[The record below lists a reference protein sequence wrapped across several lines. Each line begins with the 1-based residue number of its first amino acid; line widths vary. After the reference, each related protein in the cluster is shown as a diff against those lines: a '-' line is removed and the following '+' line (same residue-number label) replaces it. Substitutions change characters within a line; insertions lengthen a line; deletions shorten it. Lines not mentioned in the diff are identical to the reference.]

1 MDTLFVALRVALS
14 LGVVLA
20 LLWVLQK
27 RLAKG
32 GLRGG
37 RASAPVSIVARQGIG
52 AKASV
57 VVVDVEGERLVLGV
71 TESSITV
78 LAAADAPASQP
89 AVVALEPAPQSP
101 VVALSSVQP
110 SEAPRS
116 LVAPA
121 APGVDAPQEA
131 RVTPIVPLASV
142 APAPAPSAAPSF
154 DAVLAADGAA
164 HPARVAPSR
173 ASDAAE
179 ATRTGNSA
187 GSAPLLRPRGAERRA
202 ATRGSRSAGSA
213 GSAGGAAARDPRERA
228 RGRAAKPLEG
238 SILAPDT
245 WRQAAA
251 AVRAGRAG

>member
-78 LAAADAPASQP
+78 LAAADAPVAQP
-89 AVVALEPAPQSP
+89 SVVALEP
-101 VVALSSVQP
+101 
-110 SEAPRS
+110 
-116 LVAPA
+116 
-121 APGVDAPQEA
+121 APQEA

-154 DAVLAADGAA
+154 EAVLAADGAA

-179 ATRTGNSA
+179 APRTGNSA
-187 GSAPLLRPRGAERRA
+187 IAAPLLRPRGAERRA
-202 ATRGSRSAGSA
+202 ATLGSRAGTR
-213 GSAGGAAARDPRERA
+213 GGAAARDPRERA

>member
-1 MDTLFVALRVALS
+1 METVVLALRVALS

-37 RASAPVSIVARQGIG
+37 RASAPVTIVARQGIG

-71 TESSITV
+71 TESSVTV
-78 LAAADAPASQP
+78 LAAADAPADQP
-89 AVVALEPAPQSP
+89 AVVALEAAPQPPVVALEPAPQ
-101 VVALSSVQP
+101 
-110 SEAPRS
+110 
-116 LVAPA
+116 
-121 APGVDAPQEA
+121 EA
-131 RVTPIVPLASV
+131 RVTMIVPLASV
-142 APAPAPSAAPSF
+142 APAPALSATPSF
-154 DAVLAADGAA
+154 DDVLAADGAA

-173 ASDAAE
+173 VPDPAE
-179 ATRTGNSA
+179 APRTGNSA
-187 GSAPLLRPRGAERRA
+187 ITAPLLRPRGAERRA
-202 ATRGSRSAGSA
+202 ATRGSL
-213 GSAGGAAARDPRERA
+213 AARDPRERA

>member
-78 LAAADAPASQP
+78 LAAADAPAAQP
-89 AVVALEPAPQSP
+89 AVVALEAAPQSP
-101 VVALSSVQP
+101 VVALEP
-110 SEAPRS
+110 
-116 LVAPA
+116 
-121 APGVDAPQEA
+121 APQEA

-142 APAPAPSAAPSF
+142 APAPAASATPSF
-154 DAVLAADGAA
+154 DAVLAADSALAA
-164 HPARVAPSR
+164 HPARVAPNGR
-173 ASDAAE
+173 LDAA
-179 ATRTGNSA
+179 AAAFSGNSIAVPA
-187 GSAPLLRPRGAERRA
+187 GAAMLRPRGAERRA
-202 ATRGSRSAGSA
+202 ATRGSRSTGS
-213 GSAGGAAARDPRERA
+213 AAARDPRERA

>member
-37 RASAPVSIVARQGIG
+37 RASAPVTIVARQGIG

-71 TESSITV
+71 TEASITV
-78 LAAADAPASQP
+78 LAAADAPAAQP
-89 AVVALEPAPQSP
+89 AVVALEPVGAAPALQSP
-101 VVALSSVQP
+101 VVAREP
-110 SEAPRS
+110 
-116 LVAPA
+116 
-121 APGVDAPQEA
+121 APQEA

-142 APAPAPSAAPSF
+142 APAPAPSATPSF
-154 DAVLAADGAA
+154 DAVLAADSSLAA
-164 HPARVAPSR
+164 GRVAPIGR
-173 ASDAAE
+173 LDAAE
-179 ATRTGNSA
+179 AAFSGNSIA
-187 GSAPLLRPRGAERRA
+187 APLLRPRGAERRA
-202 ATRGSRSAGSA
+202 ATRGGAGS
-213 GSAGGAAARDPRERA
+213 GGARDPRERA
-228 RGRAAKPLEG
+228 RGRSAEALEG
-238 SILAPDT
+238 SILAPAT

>member
-37 RASAPVSIVARQGIG
+37 RASAPVTIVARQGIG

-78 LAAADAPASQP
+78 LAAADAPAAQP
-89 AVVALEPAPQSP
+89 AVVALEP
-101 VVALSSVQP
+101 
-110 SEAPRS
+110 
-116 LVAPA
+116 
-121 APGVDAPQEA
+121 APQEA

-142 APAPAPSAAPSF
+142 APAPAASATPSF
-154 DAVLAADGAA
+154 DAVLAADSALAA
-164 HPARVAPSR
+164 HPARVAPNGR
-173 ASDAAE
+173 LDAAE
-179 ATRTGNSA
+179 AAFSGTSIAVPA
-187 GSAPLLRPRGAERRA
+187 GTEMLRPRGAERRA
-202 ATRGSRSAGSA
+202 ATRGSRSTGS
-213 GSAGGAAARDPRERA
+213 AAARDPRERA